1 MFFSI
6 LCNGIQE
13 ATTSRVNS
21 SINYRLWVIL
31 TRHCRLISRKKWTL
45 VGDGDNGGG
54 DHACVGQ
61 AVYTAKSHLNV
72 AVNPKTA
79 QKSKVLII
87 KKKTE
92 GRDFST
98 NQTCC
103 YILHPLPFDY
113 TLNKTNCYHDTH
125 NFQSC
130 WENLKPTS
138 YKEFVSMCVLKV
150 TGYFK
155 ARFLLLFYH
164 KIDLRF

>member
-87 KKKTE
+87 KKKKKFQDKNKREIHIEIKFKSYFLGTE
-92 GRDFST
+92 IT
-98 NQTCC
+98 TK
-103 YILHPLPFDY
+103 L
-113 TLNKTNCYHDTH
+113 
-125 NFQSC
+125 
-130 WENLKPTS
+130 LKLRMTIKKQITVNSGEMKLGMKES
-138 YKEFVSMCVLKV
+138 YQV
-150 TGYFK
+150 
-155 ARFLLLFYH
+155 
-164 KIDLRF
+164 